1 LTRQPVNRLSPAN
14 VNLLRHLVERTALPY
29 RAIAEET
36 GFSTATVSRYVRAEG
51 WRRPE
56 DAPTGKLQWTR
67 TRQVR
72 LLERLFRLVEVHIT
86 ELEEVAQERAAAA
99 REERRRSRT
108 TRSLP
113 SGEG

>member
-1 LTRQPVNRLSPAN
+1 VNRLSPAN